1 MNRTLHYC
9 KILKQH
15 SALCG
20 LKDRIETL
28 NQDFLEAKV
37 RKVDLV
43 FFNPASVVGPME
55 DDGSILE
62 EEAFSIFYN
71 LTPLIFWASWRKLWK
86 FQEMLLC
93 CFLIKLIFQSSSLL
107 FWRLYEKKRKLHP
120 ISVKIEYFKIN
131 RKLEAYLVYI
141 GDIAQ
146 VT

>member
-15 SALCG
+15 STLCG

-37 RKVDLV
+37 RMVDLV
-43 FFNPASVVGPME
+43 FFNPATLVGPIE
-55 DDGSILE
+55 EDGSIVE
-62 EEAFSIFYN
+62 EESFSIFYN
-71 LTPLIFWASWRKLWK
+71 LTPDILSFLEKALEISRNVV
-86 FQEMLLC
+86 MLLPNKTDISE
-93 CFLIKLIFQSSSLL
+93 LSLL
-107 FWRLYEKKRKLHP
+107 FWRLYEKKRKTHP